1 MSCGKHKIAVKLNL
15 QLPRSRRESKGEVK
29 LEKCVVS
36 VQILALPSF
45 LPPVLCGRV
54 AGLRWQEQQF
64 LIIVHPFCT
73 LAVWA
78 ARSFGVL
85 AEVLAPSVTFGR
97 LSTLASNGRISPSV
111 RAATPRG
118 IQIGPGA
125 DEGRPPP
132 EYAPKVISVPIN
144 NNKPAADKAAGA
156 DRAKFDYRDNLGGS
170 TDVVG
175 DEE

>member
-1 MSCGKHKIAVKLNL
+1 M
-15 QLPRSRRESKGEVK
+15 RRFNFWVF
-29 LEKCVVS
+29 
-36 VQILALPSF
+36 LPSF
-45 LPPVLCGRV
+45 LPSFV
-54 AGLRWQEQQF
+54 AAWLGLRWQKQF

-73 LAVWA
+73 LLLALAVWA

-144 NNKPAADKAAGA
+144 NNKPAADKAVGA
-156 DRAKFDYRDNLGGS
+156 DRAKFDYRDNPGDS
-170 TDVVG
+170 TDVA
-175 DEE
+175 DKE